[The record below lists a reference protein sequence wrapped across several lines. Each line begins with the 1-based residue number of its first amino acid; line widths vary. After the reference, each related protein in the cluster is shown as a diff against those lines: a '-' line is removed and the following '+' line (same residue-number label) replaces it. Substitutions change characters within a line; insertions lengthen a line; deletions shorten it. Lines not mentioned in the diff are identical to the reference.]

1 MPIADSELDKTA
13 NAHLV
18 RPAGDTLYT
27 ALQVWRSTPNS
38 YEWWW
43 LVIDHGDAQ
52 FTALRFEAVRDL
64 LRDSEQRVTM
74 HTRLGDLPPRR
85 ENPDAWGPP
94 LPGVVTPVVV
104 EQAAMG
110 TARALQI
117 MRDSPGRVLVV
128 VNQGQFRGILSG
140 SERTFA
146 FTDKPLL
153 DMLDDYEQGSEPP
166 GDDPAS
172 GENLATG

>member
-1 MPIADSELDKTA
+1 MPIADSELNKAA

-18 RPAGDTLYT
+18 RPAEDTVYS

-43 LVIDHGDAQ
+43 LVIDHGEGQ
-52 FTALRFEAVRDL
+52 FTALRFETVRDL
-64 LRDSEQRVTM
+64 LQSPDYAVGM
-74 HTRLGDLPPRR
+74 HTRLGDLPRRR
-85 ENPDAWGPP
+85 EDPANWGRP

-104 EQAAMG
+104 EQDAMG

-128 VNQGQFRGILSG
+128 VNQGQFRGILSA

-153 DMLDDYEQGSEPP
+153 DMLDEYEQGSDPSGGAP
-166 GDDPAS
+166 ASSDDPA
-172 GENLATG
+172 TG